1 MVEDNPECAREATT
15 GASGERDGERGPEKL
30 KLMLQFSPMVQQ
42 IAKTFWAITQTY
54 TTQLGLS
61 TTTVRILGILGER
74 DGLAQ
79 QELTKYLHLDPS
91 MVTRTVK
98 ELEHERGWIRRE
110 RDPVDQRLMRV
121 YLTPAGQV
129 QARELPERARALEE
143 RLLRGM
149 NEAEREYLRQTLRNL
164 EEAARRD
171 HDHPPGNSPQ
181 P

>member
-1 MVEDNPECAREATT
+1 VVEDRPGCARDRTT
-15 GASGERDGERGPEKL
+15 GASGERDGERAPEKL

-42 IAKTFWAITQTY
+42 IAKTFWAITQAY

-61 TTTVRILGILGER
+61 TTTVRILGILGEQ

-121 YLTPAGQV
+121 YLTPAGRV
-129 QARELPERARALEE
+129 QAQELPGRARALEE

-149 NEAEREYLRQTLRNL
+149 DEAEREYLRQTLRNL
-164 EEAARRD
+164 EEAARGD
-171 HDHPPGNSPQ
+171 HDHTPGNSPQ
-181 P
+181 T

>member
-1 MVEDNPECAREATT
+1 VIGDNPERVRDGAK

-42 IAKTFWAITQTY
+42 IAKTFWAITQAY
-54 TTQLGLS
+54 TNELGLS
-61 TTTVRILGILGER
+61 TTTVRILGILNEQ

-121 YLTPAGQV
+121 YLTPAGRV
-129 QARELPERARALEE
+129 QAQELPERARALEE

-149 NEAEREYLRQTLRNL
+149 NVEERERLRQTLRNL

-171 HDHPPGNSPQ
+171 HVHPPGGSQ

>member
-1 MVEDNPECAREATT
+1 VVEDNPERRRGEIE
-15 GASGERDGERGPEKL
+15 GASGERGGEHGPEKL
-30 KLMLQFSPMVQQ
+30 KLMLQFSPMLQQ
-42 IAKTFWAITQTY
+42 IAKTFWAIMQAY
-54 TTQLGLS
+54 TSELGLS
-61 TTTVRILGILGER
+61 SAAVRILAILGEQ

-121 YLTPAGQV
+121 YLTPAGRV
-129 QARELPERARALEE
+129 QALELPERASAIED
-143 RLLRGM
+143 RLLRGLS
-149 NEAEREYLRQTLRNL
+149 EEEREHLRQTLRNL
-164 EEAARRD
+164 EETARRD
-171 HDHPPGNSPQ
+171 HDHPPGIHQ

>member
-1 MVEDNPECAREATT
+1 MVDDNPARAREETAGTVV
-15 GASGERDGERGPEKL
+15 GRDGERGPDKL

-42 IAKTFWAITQTY
+42 IAKTFWAITQAY

-61 TTTVRILGILGER
+61 TTTVRILAILGEQ

-98 ELEHERGWIRRE
+98 ELEQERGWIRRE

-121 YLTPAGQV
+121 YLTPAGRV
-129 QARELPERARALEE
+129 QAQELPGRAKALEE
-143 RLLRGM
+143 HLLRGM
-149 NEAEREYLRQTLRNL
+149 NEEEREYLRQTLRTL
-164 EEAARRD
+164 EETARRD
-171 HDHPPGNSPQ
+171 HDPPPVGHRH
-181 P
+181 

>member
-1 MVEDNPECAREATT
+1 
-15 GASGERDGERGPEKL
+15 
-30 KLMLQFSPMVQQ
+30 MLQFSPMVQQ
-42 IAKTFWAITQTY
+42 IAKTFWAITQAY
-54 TTQLGLS
+54 TNELGLS
-61 TTTVRILGILGER
+61 TTTVRILGILNEQ

-121 YLTPAGQV
+121 YLTPAGRV
-129 QARELPERARALEE
+129 QAQELPERARALEE

-149 NEAEREYLRQTLRNL
+149 NEEEREHLRQTLRNL
-164 EEAARRD
+164 EETARRD
-171 HDHPPGNSPQ
+171 HDHPPGTCPQ
-181 P
+181 R